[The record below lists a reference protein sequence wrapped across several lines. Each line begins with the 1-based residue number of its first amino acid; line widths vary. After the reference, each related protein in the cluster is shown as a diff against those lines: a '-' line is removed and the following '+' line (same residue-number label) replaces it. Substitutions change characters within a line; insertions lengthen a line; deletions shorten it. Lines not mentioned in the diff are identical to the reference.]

1 MHFQS
6 FYSSQWPKLCR
17 IDLGMIQLIDYGKD
31 SKEKDI
37 QKHREMVVLAEIYF
51 DKNMVPET
59 PFEPDP
65 ESYNPEEPK
74 KIPLEDV
81 SIRMNQLTGQLVVM
95 HGQLWL
101 PLGQAVIFYT

>member
-1 MHFQS
+1 
-6 FYSSQWPKLCR
+6 
-17 IDLGMIQLIDYGKD
+17 
-31 SKEKDI
+31 
-37 QKHREMVVLAEIYF
+37 MVVLAEIYF

-81 SIRMNQLTGQLVVM
+81 SIRMNRLTAWTAWNILYFICKAITWHRKLYALTWPLVRLTQLRIVEERLTSADDDILKQM
-95 HGQLWL
+95 FCW
-101 PLGQAVIFYT
+101 FS